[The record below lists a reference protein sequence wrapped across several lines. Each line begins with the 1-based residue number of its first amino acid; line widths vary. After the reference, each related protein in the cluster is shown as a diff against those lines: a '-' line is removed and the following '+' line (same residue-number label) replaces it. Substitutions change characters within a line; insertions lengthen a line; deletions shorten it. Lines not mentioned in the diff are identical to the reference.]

1 MKRMPA
7 SPLAEHFADL
17 RTQRHAAQFGM
28 WLFIVTEILM
38 FGALFVLY
46 ATYAQANMADFRLA
60 AGHNSL
66 WRGTLNTYILVTSSF
81 TAGLA
86 VWAVQRDRRSLALRL
101 LGLTIALGV
110 LFLGIKASEY
120 ASHFEH
126 GIYPGRHYAFDEL
139 MTRGAVLFFTIYYVL
154 TGLHIV
160 HLVIGL
166 AIMLWLTRGL
176 RRGRFTAQYHA
187 GLELG
192 TMYWSLVD
200 IIWLVIWPLFYLVR

>member
-1 MKRMPA
+1 MPA
-7 SPLAEHFADL
+7 SPLADHFADL
-17 RTQRHAAQFGM
+17 ATQRHAAQFGM

-46 ATYAQANMADFRLA
+46 AAYYPEYSTDFRLA

-66 WRGTLNTYILVTSSF
+66 WRGSLNTYILVTSSF
-81 TAGLA
+81 TAGIAL
-86 VWAVQRDRRSLALRL
+86 WAVQRDRRGLAIRL
-101 LGLTIALGV
+101 IGITIGLGV
-110 LFLGIKASEY
+110 LFLIIKASEY

-139 MTRGAVLFFTIYYVL
+139 MTQGGMLFFGMYYVL
-154 TGLHIV
+154 TGLHIL

-166 AIMLWLTRGL
+166 AVMVWLTRDL
-176 RRGRFTAQYHA
+176 KRGRYTAQYHA

-200 IIWLVIWPLFYLVR
+200 IIWLFIWPLFYLVR

>member
-7 SPLAEHFADL
+7 SLLAEHFANL
-17 RTQRHAAQFGM
+17 KTQRHAAQFGM

-46 ATYAQANMADFRLA
+46 ATYSQAYSADFRLA
-60 AGHNSL
+60 ASHNSL
-66 WRGTLNTYILVTSSF
+66 WRGSLNTYILVTSSF

-86 VWAVQRDRRSLALRL
+86 VWALQHDRRALTVRL
-101 LGLTIALGV
+101 LGLTMALGV
-110 LFLGIKASEY
+110 VFLAIKATEY
-120 ASHFEH
+120 ASHFDH
-126 GIYPGRHYAFDEL
+126 GIYPGRHYAFEEL
-139 MTRGAVLFFTIYYVL
+139 MTRGGLMFFSLYYVL
-154 TGLHIV
+154 TGLHIL
-160 HLVIGL
+160 HLLIGL
-166 AIMLWLTRGL
+166 GLLVWMIRGV
-176 RRGRFTAQYHA
+176 RRERFTAEYHA